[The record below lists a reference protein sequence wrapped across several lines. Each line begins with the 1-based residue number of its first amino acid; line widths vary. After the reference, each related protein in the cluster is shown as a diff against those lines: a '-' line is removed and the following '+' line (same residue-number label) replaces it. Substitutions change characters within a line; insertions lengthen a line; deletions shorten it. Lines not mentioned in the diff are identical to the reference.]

1 MFSVAILL
9 CWISRNVSFMLKTL
23 EASSQYRS
31 SFCPAAEKDRLYLA
45 KQVFSQYFLSSLLV
59 WSSSLSQLPPPPS
72 LVHKAPSPPSLV
84 HKEVKMELG
93 LLHSYYQPI
102 PICLDWG
109 ELSSQGCHNG
119 LSPRVLLW
127 NRNDSVVAK
136 NKTLDLPARFKD
148 YALAPVTYFPEPQ
161 FAQLQNRLIVVYLP
175 SRWLNEVMPT
185 RAWEPHL
192 ESVFIGFLSVQP
204 RTPWSA

>member
-1 MFSVAILL
+1 
-9 CWISRNVSFMLKTL
+9 MLKTL

-31 SFCPAAEKDRLYLA
+31 SFCPAAEKDQLYLA
-45 KQVFSQYFLSSLLV
+45 KQVFSQYFLSSPLV
-59 WSSSLSQLPPPPS
+59 RSGSLSQLPP
-72 LVHKAPSPPSLV
+72 PPSLV

-109 ELSSQGCHNG
+109 ELSFQGCHNG
-119 LSPRVLLW
+119 VSPRVLLW
-127 NRNDSVVAK
+127 NRNGSVVAK
-136 NKTLDLPARFKD
+136 NKTLDLPACFKD

-175 SRWLNEVMPT
+175 SRWLNEVTPT
-185 RAWEPHL
+185 RDWEPRL
-192 ESVFIGFLSVQP
+192 ESVFIGFLSLQP
-204 RTPWSA
+204 RTPWTVSLEGETFILAHGFGGFHP